1 MEIHDN
7 EMSYAAKKEPT
18 KKFITLGLMK
28 DGRCKINE
36 LISFYFKRIKKKE
49 EIKSKVRIRKEKNK
63 EQNNKI
69 FK

>member
-1 MEIHDN
+1 MKMEIHDN

-36 LISFYFKRIKKKE
+36 LISFYFKRIKKK
-49 EIKSKVRIRKEKNK
+49 RKLNLK
-63 EQNNKI
+63 
-69 FK
+69 

>member
-1 MEIHDN
+1 MKMEIHDN

-36 LISFYFKRIKKKE
+36 QSFYFKRIKKK
-49 EIKSKVRIRKEKNK
+49 KKKLNLK
-63 EQNNKI
+63 
-69 FK
+69 